1 MTWWNRIFSGPNQKY
16 LKEIQPL
23 IEKINALEEKL
34 NTFSDQEVK
43 EKFIAL
49 RPAAEKGAFQ
59 EILPMA
65 FALGREAAKRT
76 LGQRHYDCQLQ
87 AGIALHQGKV
97 IEMKTGEGKTLAAT
111 LPISLNALS
120 GKGVHIVTVNDYL
133 ARRDVVWMGQ
143 IYDFLGLKVAAINH
157 QQSFF
162 YDPAYNKDSEQGDKI
177 RDELGSFKVVADY
190 LRPCSRRQAYQA
202 DITYGTNNEFG
213 FDYLR
218 DNMVVSLEQKA
229 QRDFFY
235 AIIDEVDS
243 ILIDEARTPLIIS
256 QPEIEGEK
264 LYSLFARLAEHLK
277 RGRDYNVDRKMR
289 TIGLA
294 EEGIE
299 GVEKTLGIE
308 NLYDPRNENYL
319 HHIRQAIKAK
329 ELFLLDEAYVIKD
342 NQIMIVDEFTGRLLP
357 GRRYSEGLHQAI
369 EAKEGVEIK
378 AEAKTLATITF
389 QNLFRMYP
397 KLAGMTGTAISA
409 AEEFDKVYNL
419 DVKAIPTHEPMIR
432 KDLVDKVY
440 GKEEVKLHAI
450 VEKVKELHQKS
461 QPVLIGTTSIEKN
474 EYLNKMLSREGVP
487 SQILNAKNHEQEA
500 QIIAQ
505 AGRKGKV
512 TVATNMAG
520 RGVDIV
526 LGGNPSADKEHQE
539 VVDLG
544 GLFVLGTERHEA
556 RRIDNQLRGR
566 SGRQGEPGVSQ
577 FYISLKND
585 VFPEAKNVIK
595 QFGGERVGNLM
606 KRFHFPEEEA
616 IENKM
621 VSRAIESAQ
630 RRIEGMNF
638 DMRKRL
644 LEYDDVINK
653 HRQVVYQKRVKLMKD
668 FQDLKKGQ
676 IELGEITKKEI
687 QRLVQFHTKGESPSG
702 WNLEEIAEEAKVI
715 FPVDEDINLHL
726 VKLLSPKE
734 AGQREKIIEYLNEI
748 GERLYQEKIKTIG
761 EEKWRYLSKLVLL
774 KILDNLWI
782 QHLNNMDFLKQSV
795 GLRAYGQRD
804 PLVEYRT
811 EGHRIFQ
818 DFMLRWEST
827 VTRTIFKIKLKT
839 QDS

>member
-1 MTWWNRIFSGPNQKY
+1 MTWRSRIFGDPNQKY
-16 LKEIQPL
+16 LKGIQPL
-23 IEKINALEEKL
+23 IEKINALEKKL
-34 NTFSDQEVK
+34 SAFSDQKIK
-43 EKFIAL
+43 EEFIAL

-87 AGIALHQGKV
+87 AGIALHHGKV

-120 GKGVHIVTVNDYL
+120 GKGVHAITVNDYL

-143 IYDFLGLKVAAINH
+143 IYHFLGLKIAAINH
-157 QQSFF
+157 QQSFL
-162 YDPAYNKDSEQGDKI
+162 YDPTYNKDDNQDDKT
-177 RDELGSFKVVADY
+177 RDELGSFKVVTDY
-190 LRPCSRRQAYQA
+190 LSPCSRRQAYHV

-218 DNMVVSLEQKA
+218 DNMVVNLEQKA
-229 QRDFFY
+229 QRDFSY
-235 AIIDEVDS
+235 AVIDEVDS

-256 QPEIEGEK
+256 QPEIGGGK
-264 LYSLFARLAEHLK
+264 LYPLFTKLADHLK
-277 RGRDYNVDRKMR
+277 SGKDYNVDRKMR
-289 TIGLA
+289 TINLI
-294 EEGIE
+294 EEGI
-299 GVEKTLGIE
+299 GRTEKSLGIE
-308 NLYDPRNENYL
+308 NLYDLQNENYL

-329 ELFLLDEAYVIKD
+329 ELFLLDEAYVVKD

-397 KLAGMTGTAISA
+397 KLAGMTGTAVSA

-419 DVKAIPTHEPMIR
+419 DVKAIPTHKPMIR
-432 KDLVDKVY
+432 KNLVDRIY

-450 VEKVKELHQKS
+450 VEKVKELHQKG

-474 EYLNKMLSREGVP
+474 EYLNKMLGREGIP
-487 SQILNAKNHEQEA
+487 IQILNAKNHEQEA

-505 AGRKGKV
+505 AGQKGKV

-526 LGGNPSADKEHQE
+526 LGGNPSTDKKHQE

-595 QFGGERVGNLM
+595 QFGGERMETLM
-606 KRFHFPEEEA
+606 ERFHFPEKEA

-644 LEYDDVINK
+644 LEYDDVVNK
-653 HRQVVYQKRVKLMKD
+653 HRQAIYQRRVKLMED
-668 FQDLKKGQ
+668 FRDSKKGR
-676 IELGEITKKEI
+676 IELEKITQKEI
-687 QRLVQFHTKGESPSG
+687 RRLVEFHAKGESSSE
-702 WNLEEIAEEAKVI
+702 WNLEEIAEEAKAI
-715 FPVDEDINLHL
+715 FSIDENINLDL
-726 VKLLSPKE
+726 VKLASKKE
-734 AGQREKIIEYLNEI
+734 TDSKEKMIKYLNGI
-748 GERLYQEKIKTIG
+748 GNRIYQEKTKTMG
-761 EEKWRYLSKLVLL
+761 EEKWRDIGKLVLL
-774 KILDNLWI
+774 KMIDNLWV
-782 QHLNNMDFLKQSV
+782 QHLDNMDSLKQSV

-804 PLVEYRT
+804 PLVEYKT
-811 EGHRIFQ
+811 EGHRMFQ
-818 DFMLRWEST
+818 DFMLRWESI
-827 VTRTIFKIKLKT
+827 VTRTIFKVKLKT
-839 QDS
+839 

>member
-1 MTWWNRIFSGPNQKY
+1 MAWRSRIFGDPNQKY

-34 NTFSDQEVK
+34 SVFSDQKIK
-43 EKFIAL
+43 EEFATL

-87 AGIALHQGKV
+87 AGIALHHGKV

-120 GKGVHIVTVNDYL
+120 GKGVHVVTVNDYL

-143 IYDFLGLKVAAINH
+143 IYNFLGLKVAAINH
-157 QQSFF
+157 QQSFL
-162 YDPAYNKDSEQGDKI
+162 YDSTYSKDGNQDDKT
-177 RDELGSFKVVADY
+177 RDELGSFKVVTDY
-190 LRPCSRRQAYQA
+190 LRPCSRRQAYHA

-218 DNMVVSLEQKA
+218 DNMVVSQEQKA
-229 QRDFFY
+229 QRDFSY
-235 AIIDEVDS
+235 AVIDEVDS

-256 QPEIEGEK
+256 QPETGGGK
-264 LYSLFARLAEHLK
+264 LYPLFVKLAERLK
-277 RGRDYNVDRKMR
+277 SGGDYNVDRKMR
-289 TIGLA
+289 TINLI

-299 GVEKTLGIE
+299 KTEKSLGIE
-308 NLYDPRNENYL
+308 NLYDPQNENYL

-329 ELFLLDEAYVIKD
+329 ELFLLDEAYVVKD

-378 AEAKTLATITF
+378 PEAKTLATITF

-397 KLAGMTGTAISA
+397 KLAGMTGTALSA

-419 DVKAIPTHEPMIR
+419 DVKVIPTHKPMVR
-432 KDLVDKVY
+432 KNLADKIY
-440 GKEEVKLHAI
+440 GKEEVKLRAI
-450 VEKVKELHQKS
+450 VEKVKELHQKG

-474 EYLNKMLSREGVP
+474 EYLNAILKREGIP
-487 SQILNAKNHEQEA
+487 IQILNAKNHEQEA

-505 AGRKGKV
+505 AGQKGRV

-526 LGGNPSADKEHQE
+526 LGGNPSTEEEHQK

-577 FYISLKND
+577 FYISLKSD

-595 QFGGERVGNLM
+595 QFGGERMESLM
-606 KRFHFPEEEA
+606 EKFHFPEEEA

-644 LEYDDVINK
+644 LEYDDVVNK
-653 HRQVVYQKRVKLMKD
+653 HRQAIYQKRTKIMED
-668 FQDLKKGQ
+668 FRDSKKGQ
-676 IELGEITKKEI
+676 IELEKITQKEI
-687 QRLVQFHTKGESPSG
+687 LRLVEFHAKGELSSE
-702 WNLEEIAEEAKVI
+702 WNLEEIAEEVKAI
-715 FPVDEDINLHL
+715 FSINEDVNLNL
-726 VKLLSPKE
+726 VKLSSQKE
-734 AGQREKIIEYLNEI
+734 IDRKKGMIGYLDEI
-748 GERLYQEKIKTIG
+748 GNRIYQEKTKTIG
-761 EEKWRYLSKLVLL
+761 EEKWRDVSKLVLL
-774 KILDNLWI
+774 KMLDNLWV
-782 QHLNNMDFLKQSV
+782 QHLDNMDSLKQSV

-804 PLVEYRT
+804 PLVEYKT
-811 EGHRIFQ
+811 EGHRMFQ
-818 DFMLRWEST
+818 NFMLRWESI
-827 VTRTIFKIKLKT
+827 VTRTIFKVKLRT
-839 QDS
+839 